1 MNDPVLLR
9 AARKLAADMRN
20 AERMGAPYSPSDV
33 EATMREL
40 TKNKYGADDFRR
52 LMSTVNTDPSLA
64 NVGRAA
70 AQGFG
75 FNFVDEVAGGLL
87 GEGAQEDFRLRE
99 EAFAREHP
107 WWNAGAGMLGGAA
120 WAPVLPAATAT
131 TVGRAATLGALS
143 GAGYGAVSGVG
154 AGEDARSRTAG
165 GLIGAGGGALLG
177 GAMGGGVAKARSLLS
192 PLARAERRVGEAIE
206 QSGGE
211 RVVVPVLS
219 AADDA
224 GRGKE
229 FMLGDA
235 TRRLQGELDVA
246 ANANANVNARLA
258 DALEA
263 RQSGQAGRVQADVT
277 AMLGRTP
284 HAFARAEKLK
294 TARSTIAEEKLF
306 GKLRTENPAVDP
318 AAVETHLGTYIK
330 QPKVSSLWNEAQREL
345 QLGELPQPTGITNF
359 EGLQNFKGK
368 LDDAVSAAFRAGKGN
383 LAVRLREVRD
393 HVVGAVD
400 ELVPG
405 YADAN
410 REYTRRIRLEEA
422 LEAGQQAW
430 RGAGDFNDI
439 RTTRLLF
446 SRLGEGEK
454 REFRKGLASELAN
467 ELSRQGKNR
476 DVASTLVTGGE
487 ATQSKLE
494 LVFGNKKTFDEFMSR
509 AMTER
514 RMAMTRGVV
523 GNSKTALRQAEAGA
537 DALDVGAA
545 GATGGIAGAGVSAV
559 GAGARAVKGYANKK
573 MAERAAE
580 MLTTKGDDAFDV
592 LARLRRGGSQKIGK
606 TGLGAPLAFTS
617 LIDDL

>member
-1 MNDPVLLR
+1 MNDPILLR
-9 AARKLAADMRN
+9 AARKLAADLRN
-20 AERMGAPYSPSDV
+20 AERMGVPYSPTDV

-40 TKNKYGADDFRR
+40 TQNKYGADDFRR
-52 LMSTVNTDPSLA
+52 VMATVNTDPSLA
-64 NVGRAA
+64 NFARAG

-75 FNFVDEVAGGLL
+75 FNFIDEGAGLL
-87 GEGAQEDFRLRE
+87 GGEGAKEDFRLRE

-107 WWNAGAGMLGGAA
+107 WMNAGAGALGGVL
-120 WAPVLPAATAT
+120 WAPVLPAASAT
-131 TVGRAATLGALS
+131 TVARAGLLGAAS
-143 GAGYGAVSGVG
+143 GAGYGAISGIG
-154 AGEDARSRTAG
+154 AGEDLRSRTAG
-165 GLIGAGGGALLG
+165 GLIGAGGGALVGGALG
-177 GAMGGGVAKARSLLS
+177 GATAKARELLS

-206 QSGGE
+206 QSGGG
-211 RVVVPVLS
+211 RVVVPVLG

-229 FMLGDA
+229 FMLADA

-246 ANANANVNARLA
+246 ANANVNVNARLA

-263 RQSGQAGRVQADVT
+263 RQAGQVGRVQADVT
-277 AMLGRTP
+277 ALLGRTP

-294 TARSTIAEEKLF
+294 TARSTIAEKLF
-306 GKLRTENPAVDP
+306 GKLRKSNPNLDP
-318 AAVETHLGTYIK
+318 AAVDTHLGTYIK
-330 QPKVSSLWNEAQREL
+330 QEKVKSLWNEAQREL

-368 LDDAVSAAFRAGKGN
+368 LDDAVSAAFRAGKSN

-430 RGAGDFNDI
+430 RGTGDFNDI

-446 SRLGEGEK
+446 SRLSEGEQ

-467 ELSRQGKNR
+467 DLSRTGKNR
-476 DVASTLVTGGE
+476 DVASTLVPGSET
-487 ATQSKLE
+487 AQAKLE
-494 LVFGNKKTFDEFMSR
+494 LVFGNKKTFDEFMAR

-523 GNSKTALRQAEAGA
+523 GNSKTALRQAEAGT

-545 GATGGIAGAGVSAV
+545 GVTGGAAGAGVSAA
-559 GAGARAVKGYANKK
+559 GAGARALKGFANKK

-580 MLTTKGDDAFDV
+580 MLTTKGDDARDV
-592 LARLRRGGSQKIGK
+592 LTRLRRGGSPKIGK
-606 TGLGAPLAFTS
+606 VGLGAPLAFTS
-617 LIDDL
+617 LLDDL